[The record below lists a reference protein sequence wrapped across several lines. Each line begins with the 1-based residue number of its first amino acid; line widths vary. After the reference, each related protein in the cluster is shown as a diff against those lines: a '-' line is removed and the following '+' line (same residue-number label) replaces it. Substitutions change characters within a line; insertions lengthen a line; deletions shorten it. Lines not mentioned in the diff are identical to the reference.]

1 MEPRSV
7 QRPPTAPPSL
17 LEVVAAQAG
26 LPPPPL
32 AEAWERYLRERF
44 GDSLSAVLLYGSC
57 LHSGDV
63 SEGIVDLYAVVRDYP
78 SAYPGRTLRL
88 FNAALPPNVFYAELD
103 AGGTTL
109 RAKVAVLSEDH
120 LEAGATRWFHSYVW
134 ARFAQPSRILWTR
147 DQGARDRVVHALAG
161 AVIRFHREAV
171 PTVLVL
177 NDEAAVAEDVWAA
190 GLERTYASE
199 LRPEGAERVR
209 YHVRH
214 SLDAYRTLTRAALPA
229 LADLLVP
236 VGVDHYRVLAGA
248 PERRRAEGRWRLRR
262 WQGKA
267 LSLLRL
273 AKSAFTF
280 SGGAD
285 YVAWKIERHT
295 GVPVEVT
302 PFMRRHPLLVAPWM
316 LLRFLR
322 RGMLR

>member
-1 MEPRSV
+1 MDPRPVPSPAAV
-7 QRPPTAPPSL
+7 PASL
-17 LEVVAAQAG
+17 LAVVAAQAG

-32 AEAWERYLRERF
+32 ADAWERHLRERF

-57 LHSGDV
+57 LHGGDL

-78 SAYPGRTLRL
+78 SAYPGRALRL
-88 FNAALPPNVFYAELD
+88 FNALLPPNVFYAELEERGV
-103 AGGTTL
+103 AL

-120 LEAGATRWFHSYVW
+120 VEAGATRWFHSYVW
-134 ARFAQPSRILWTR
+134 ARFAQPSRILWAR
-147 DQGARDRVVHALAG
+147 DGAARDRVVRALAG
-161 AVIRFHREAV
+161 AVTRFHRESIPTLSAGAV
-171 PTVLVL
+171 
-177 NDEAAVAEDVWAA
+177 EAEDVWAA
-190 GLERTYASE
+190 GLQRTYASE
-199 LRPEGAERVR
+199 LRPEGAERFR

-214 SLDAYRTLTRAALPA
+214 SLDAYRTLTRSALPA
-229 LADLLVP
+229 LADLLAP
-236 VGVDHYRVLAGA
+236 VGADRYRVLATA
-248 PERRRAEGRWRLRR
+248 AERRRATRRWRLRR

-280 SGGAD
+280 SGSAD
-285 YVAWKIERHT
+285 YVAWKIQRHT

-322 RGMLR
+322 RGLLR

>member
-1 MEPRSV
+1 MDSRPVPR
-7 QRPPTAPPSL
+7 PTPLPPSL
-17 LEVVAAQAG
+17 LEAVAAQAG

-32 AEAWERYLRERF
+32 ADAWTRYLCERF

-78 SAYPGRTLRL
+78 AAYPGRMMRL

-109 RAKVAVLSEDH
+109 RAKLAVLSEGH
-120 LEAGATRWFHSYVW
+120 LEAGTTRWFHSYVW
-134 ARFAQPSRILWTR
+134 ARFAQPSRILWAR
-147 DQGARDRVVHALAG
+147 DLASRDRVVHALAG

-171 PTVLVL
+171 PALSA
-177 NDEAAVAEDVWAA
+177 EAVAAEDVWAA

-199 LRPEGAERVR
+199 LRPEGVERVR

-214 SLDAYRTLTRAALPA
+214 SLEAYRTLTRAALPA
-229 LADLLVP
+229 LAELLVP

-248 PERRRAEGRWRLRR
+248 PARRRSVRRWRLRR

-280 SGGAD
+280 SGSAD
-285 YVAWKIERHT
+285 YVAWKIQRHT
-295 GVPVEVT
+295 GVQVEVT

-316 LLRFLR
+316 LVRFLR

>member
-1 MEPRSV
+1 MDSRPVPR
-7 QRPPTAPPSL
+7 PTTVPASL

-32 AEAWERYLRERF
+32 ADAWERHLRERF
-44 GDSLSAVLLYGSC
+44 GDSLAAVLLYGSC
-57 LHSGDV
+57 LHSGDLA
-63 SEGIVDLYAVVRDYP
+63 EGIVDLYAVVRDYP

-88 FNAALPPNVFYAELD
+88 FNALLPPNVFYAEID
-103 AGGTTL
+103 AGGITL

-134 ARFAQPSRILWTR
+134 ARFAQPSRILWAR
-147 DQGARDRVVHALAG
+147 DLAARDRVVHALAG

-171 PTVLVL
+171 PAVLAAS
-177 NDEAAVAEDVWAA
+177 DEPVVAEDFWAA

-209 YHVRH
+209 YHVRL
-214 SLDAYRTLTRAALPA
+214 SLDAYRTLTRAAHTA

-236 VGVDHYRVLAGA
+236 VGGDHYRVLAGA
-248 PERRRAEGRWRLRR
+248 PERRRAARRWRLRR

-280 SGGAD
+280 SGSAD
-285 YVAWKIERHT
+285 YVAWKIHRHT
-295 GVPVEVT
+295 GVTVEVT

-316 LLRFLR
+316 LLHFLR